1 MKKKELLIVIVS
13 LVVVVVGYL
22 GVQMFTSSDDAFP
35 NHTISV
41 NAHAGAGGGTDV
53 WVRKMCSILE
63 QDLGQSLNVSNVT
76 GGSGGE
82 CVNLV
87 SESASDGYTWLGF
100 SESLA
105 THVAN
110 GIHTHTTSEF
120 DYYIIGGCPGVL
132 CVAAD
137 SPYTTYDEFIEAAK
151 ENPGEL
157 KVSNSGRGKLWHL
170 KTYIAAGLG
179 EVPLEYVPYGGSG
192 DSIIACLNG
201 EVTAVAASIGEI
213 NDYVKAGQLRPL
225 VALETDSYVVGEY
238 TVPSAC
244 DYFEVA
250 NDYYPLAQ
258 VLGIAVKTDTPQEV
272 KDVIEAAFNTAMAS
286 DDMKEFAEEQFGD
299 LYGYTGAEAKEYMV
313 SLESKMS
320 SLLVDLGLNQVDIE
334 EFGIEYIG

>member
-1 MKKKELLIVIVS
+1 M
-13 LVVVVVGYL
+13 
-22 GVQMFTSSDDAFP
+22 
-35 NHTISV
+35 
-41 NAHAGAGGGTDV
+41 
-53 WVRKMCSILE
+53 
-63 QDLGQSLNVSNVT
+63 
-76 GGSGGE
+76 
-82 CVNLV
+82 
-87 SESASDGYTWLGF
+87 
-100 SESLA
+100 
-105 THVAN
+105 AN

-170 KTYIAAGLG
+170 KTYIAAGSARSRWNTFLN
-179 EVPLEYVPYGGSG
+179 GGSG
-192 DSIIACLNG
+192 DSIDCLPERRG
-201 EVTAVAASIGEI
+201 HRSEPASIGEI

-272 KDVIEAAFNTAMAS
+272 KDVIEAPSIPRWPPMT
-286 DDMKEFAEEQFGD
+286 
-299 LYGYTGAEAKEYMV
+299 
-313 SLESKMS
+313 
-320 SLLVDLGLNQVDIE
+320 
-334 EFGIEYIG
+334 

>member
-1 MKKKELLIVIVS
+1 MS
-13 LVVVVVGYL
+13 
-22 GVQMFTSSDDAFP
+22 
-35 NHTISV
+35 
-41 NAHAGAGGGTDV
+41 
-53 WVRKMCSILE
+53 
-63 QDLGQSLNVSNVT
+63 
-76 GGSGGE
+76 
-82 CVNLV
+82 
-87 SESASDGYTWLGF
+87 
-100 SESLA
+100 
-105 THVAN
+105 
-110 GIHTHTTSEF
+110 
-120 DYYIIGGCPGVL
+120 
-132 CVAAD
+132 
-137 SPYTTYDEFIEAAK
+137 
-151 ENPGEL
+151 
-157 KVSNSGRGKLWHL
+157 
-170 KTYIAAGLG
+170 
-179 EVPLEYVPYGGSG
+179 
-192 DSIIACLNG
+192 
-201 EVTAVAASIGEI
+201 
-213 NDYVKAGQLRPL
+213 